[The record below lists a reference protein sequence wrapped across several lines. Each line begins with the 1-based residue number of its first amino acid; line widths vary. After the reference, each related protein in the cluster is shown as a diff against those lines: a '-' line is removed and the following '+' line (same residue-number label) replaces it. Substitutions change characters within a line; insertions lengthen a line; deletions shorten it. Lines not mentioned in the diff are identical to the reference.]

1 MDSLKLRPR
10 AVFNQ
15 TAPMSSTRAFNKPGL
30 MTAWDVLRQP
40 MLLLLVVAAI
50 VYLSAG
56 DRIEALPL
64 IASIVVVVGIE
75 LYQQIQTEH
84 VLRAL
89 PRPLES
95 SCPGNS

>member
-1 MDSLKLRPR
+1 VAVVLR
-10 AVFNQ
+10 
-15 TAPMSSTRAFNKPGL
+15 SSARSRRLNGLTEAEATRRLQSDGPNELNPGIQQARL
-30 MTAWDVLRQP
+30 MAAWDVLRQP

-75 LYQQIQTEH
+75 L
-84 VLRAL
+84 LSA
-89 PRPLES
+89 
-95 SCPGNS
+95 NSD

>member
-1 MDSLKLRPR
+1 
-10 AVFNQ
+10 
-15 TAPMSSTRAFNKPGL
+15 
-30 MTAWDVLRQP
+30 

-75 LYQQIQTEH
+75 L
-84 VLRAL
+84 LSA
-89 PRPLES
+89 
-95 SCPGNS
+95 NSD